1 MQNPDPLGLH
11 VGSRPRLARA
21 ILGCTQVGLV
31 NFVQLLGRSLAP
43 TPRNATP

>member
-1 MQNPDPLGLH
+1 MQNPDPIGLH
-11 VGSRPRLARA
+11 VGSRPRLARTT
-21 ILGCTQVGLV
+21 LGCTQVGLV